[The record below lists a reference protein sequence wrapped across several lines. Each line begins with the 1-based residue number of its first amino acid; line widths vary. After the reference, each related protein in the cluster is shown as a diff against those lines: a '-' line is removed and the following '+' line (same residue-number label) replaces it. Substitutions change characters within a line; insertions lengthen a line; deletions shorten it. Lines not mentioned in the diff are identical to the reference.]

1 MRFSRLGLKVFAATV
16 AVVVLV
22 LGGALLLTKREADKA
37 ASASIGRALAAT
49 RSAIRAELDARASGL
64 RQSTAIFAKQSPVIA
79 RIEKALSDS
88 QTSDLLDADSE
99 LVQQTGAAWALVTD
113 GTGTL
118 RAWSLHRDEAGD
130 DFSGASLIAKALEG
144 QPASGVWIEVD
155 SSSGTP
161 HDVLYQAVAV
171 PVRRP
176 GNNPIAV
183 LVAALPIDSTF
194 ARALN
199 QQTASDIVFF
209 SLDTLGHPRVTLSTL
224 PTASGAADAMA
235 GAMAGMSMG
244 QMGMAVDSTLREAGD
259 TGRVTL
265 AGGGDVWVGTVGG
278 LLNADGQPL
287 GGYVGLRSRAR
298 ELAAYTGLER
308 TMVIAFVVG
317 VLLALIISSIVAR
330 QVTRP
335 IERLVQATRE
345 VREGR
350 FSGSI
355 DIRSRDE
362 VGELAGAF
370 RRMMADLKEK
380 QDLVEYLSAAGAGS
394 TVALTPAERRSVSS
408 GEVLPPMRPSQVSSL
423 LTPGSTFAGR
433 YAIREILGAGGMG
446 VVYRAMDT
454 QLQEVVAIKTL
465 KPDAMGA
472 ENVERFKQ
480 EIRLARRITH
490 RNVVRT
496 HDLGEAEGTLFITM
510 EFVEGKSLAE
520 VLQKRGRL
528 PASVALTVARQ
539 LCRALEAAHEM
550 GVVHRDIKP
559 QNLVVDPTGV
569 VKVMDFGIARL
580 TEGRPDGAKGLT
592 AVGTV
597 IGTPEYMS
605 PEQLM
610 GSELDARSDLYSAG
624 AVLFECVTGRAVF
637 EAPNVTALIIKHVEE
652 EPVDP
657 RTLVPEVPRD
667 LALLILKALA
677 KAPEARF
684 QSAEEMGNALDE
696 VELPAERVSGA
707 ARVAVGA

>member
-22 LGGALLLTKREADKA
+22 LGGALLLTKVEADKA
-37 ASASIGRALAAT
+37 ASASIGRALGAT
-49 RSAIRAELDARASGL
+49 RSAIRAELDARASAL

-79 RIEKALSDS
+79 RIEKAVSDS

-113 GTGTL
+113 GSGIL
-118 RAWSLHRDEAGD
+118 RAWSLHRDEIGD
-130 DFSGASLIAKALEG
+130 DFSGASLVAKALQG
-144 QPASGVWIEVD
+144 QAASGVWIEVD

-161 HDVLYQAVAV
+161 HDVIYQAVAV
-171 PVRRP
+171 PVRRE
-176 GNNPIAV
+176 GSNPIAAF
-183 LVAALPIDSTF
+183 VAALPVDSAF
-194 ARALN
+194 ARSLN

-209 SLDTLGHPRVTLSTL
+209 TLDTLGHPRVTLSTL
-224 PTASGAADAMA
+224 PTASGMA
-235 GAMAGMSMG
+235 EAMAGMSMG
-244 QMGMAVDSTLREAGD
+244 QMGMAVDSTLQAAGD
-259 TGRVTL
+259 SGRVTL

-287 GGYVGLRSRAR
+287 GGFVGLRSRAR
-298 ELAAYTGLER
+298 ELAPYTGLER
-308 TMVIAFVVG
+308 TMVVVFVIG
-317 VLLALIISSIVAR
+317 VLLALIISSLVAR

-350 FSGSI
+350 FSGAI
-355 DIRSRDE
+355 DVRSRDE

-380 QDLVEYLSAAGAGS
+380 QDLVEYLSAAGVGS
-394 TVALTPAERRSVSS
+394 TMQMTPAERQGVNS
-408 GEVLPPMRPSQVSSL
+408 GEILPPMRPSQVSSL
-423 LTPGSTFAGR
+423 LAPGSAFAGR
-433 YAIREILGAGGMG
+433 YTIREILGAGGMG

-454 QLQEVVAIKTL
+454 QLHEPVAIKTL

-496 HDLGEAEGTLFITM
+496 HDLGEADGTLFITM
-510 EFVEGKSLAE
+510 EYVEGKSLAE
-520 VLQKRGRL
+520 VLKKRGRL
-528 PASVALTVARQ
+528 PVGVALTVARQ

-550 GVVHRDIKP
+550 GVIHRDIKP

-569 VKVMDFGIARL
+569 LKVMDFGIARL
-580 TEGRPDGAKGLT
+580 SEGRPEGAKGLT

-610 GSELDARSDLYSAG
+610 GA
-624 AVLFECVTGRAVF
+624 
-637 EAPNVTALIIKHVEE
+637 
-652 EPVDP
+652 
-657 RTLVPEVPRD
+657 
-667 LALLILKALA
+667 
-677 KAPEARF
+677 
-684 QSAEEMGNALDE
+684 
-696 VELPAERVSGA
+696 
-707 ARVAVGA
+707 

>member
-22 LGGALLLTKREADKA
+22 LGGALLLTKVQADKA
-37 ASASIGRALAAT
+37 ASASIGRALGAT
-49 RSAIRAELDARASGL
+49 RSAIRAELDARASALG
-64 RQSTAIFAKQSPVIA
+64 QSTAIFAKQSPVIA

-113 GTGTL
+113 GSGIL
-118 RAWSLHRDEAGD
+118 RAWSLHRDEVGD
-130 DFSGASLIAKALEG
+130 DFSGASLVAKALQG
-144 QPASGVWIEVD
+144 QAASGVWIEVD

-161 HDVLYQAVAV
+161 HDVIYQAVAV
-171 PVRRP
+171 PVRRA
-176 GNNPIAV
+176 GSNPIAAF
-183 LVAALPIDSTF
+183 VAALPVDSAF
-194 ARALN
+194 ARSLN

-209 SLDTLGHPRVTLSTL
+209 TLDTLGHPRVTLSTL
-224 PTASGAADAMA
+224 PTTSGMA
-235 GAMAGMSMG
+235 EAMAGMSMG
-244 QMGMAVDSTLREAGD
+244 QMGMAVDSTLQAAGD
-259 TGRVTL
+259 SGRVTL

-298 ELAAYTGLER
+298 ELAPYTGLER
-308 TMVIAFVVG
+308 TMVVVFVIG
-317 VLLALIISSIVAR
+317 VLLALIISSLVAR

-350 FSGSI
+350 FSGAI
-355 DIRSRDE
+355 DVRSRDE

-394 TVALTPAERRSVSS
+394 TVQMTVAERQGITS
-408 GEVLPPMRPSQVSSL
+408 GEILPVMRPSQVSSL
-423 LTPGSTFAGR
+423 LAPGSTFAGR
-433 YAIREILGAGGMG
+433 YTIREILGAGGMG

-454 QLQEVVAIKTL
+454 QLHEPVAIKTL

-496 HDLGEAEGTLFITM
+496 HDLGEADGTLFITM

-520 VLQKRGRL
+520 VLKKRGRL
-528 PASVALTVARQ
+528 PVGVALTVARQ

-550 GVVHRDIKP
+550 GVIHRDIKP

-569 VKVMDFGIARL
+569 LKVMDFGIARL
-580 TEGRPDGAKGLT
+580 TEGRPEGAKGLT

-610 GSELDARSDLYSAG
+610 GAELDARSDLYSAG

-657 RTLVPEVPRD
+657 RTLAPEVPHD

-677 KAPEARF
+677 KAPAARV
-684 QSAEEMGNALDE
+684 QSAAEMGEALDE
-696 VELPAERVSGA
+696 VEVAPERVSGA
-707 ARVAVGA
+707 VRMAV

>member
-1 MRFSRLGLKVFAATV
+1 
-16 AVVVLV
+16 
-22 LGGALLLTKREADKA
+22 
-37 ASASIGRALAAT
+37 
-49 RSAIRAELDARASGL
+49 IRAELDARASAL

-79 RIEKALSDS
+79 RIEKAVSDS

-113 GTGTL
+113 GSGIL
-118 RAWSLHRDEAGD
+118 RAWSLHRDEIGD
-130 DFSGASLIAKALEG
+130 DFSGASLVAKALQG
-144 QPASGVWIEVD
+144 QAASGVWIEVD

-161 HDVLYQAVAV
+161 HDVIYQAVAV
-171 PVRRP
+171 PVRRA
-176 GNNPIAV
+176 GSNPIAAF
-183 LVAALPIDSTF
+183 VAALPVDSAF
-194 ARALN
+194 ARSLN

-209 SLDTLGHPRVTLSTL
+209 TLDTLGHPRVTLSTL
-224 PTASGAADAMA
+224 PTASGMA
-235 GAMAGMSMG
+235 EAMAGMSMG
-244 QMGMAVDSTLREAGD
+244 QMGMAVDSTLQAAGD
-259 TGRVTL
+259 SGRVTL

-308 TMVIAFVVG
+308 TMVVVFVIG
-317 VLLALIISSIVAR
+317 VLLALIISSLVAR

-350 FSGSI
+350 FSGAI

-380 QDLVEYLSAAGAGS
+380 QDLVEYLSAAGVGS
-394 TVALTPAERRSVSS
+394 TVQMTPAERQGVNS
-408 GEVLPPMRPSQVSSL
+408 GEILPPMRPSQVSSL
-423 LTPGSTFAGR
+423 LAPGSTFAGR
-433 YAIREILGAGGMG
+433 YTIREILGAGGMG

-454 QLQEVVAIKTL
+454 QLHEPVAIKTL

-496 HDLGEAEGTLFITM
+496 HDLGEADGTLFITM
-510 EFVEGKSLAE
+510 EYVEGKSLAE
-520 VLQKRGRL
+520 VLKKRGRL
-528 PASVALTVARQ
+528 PVGVALTVARQ

-550 GVVHRDIKP
+550 GVIHRDIKP

-569 VKVMDFGIARL
+569 LKVMDFGIARL
-580 TEGRPDGAKGLT
+580 SEGRPEGAKGLT

-610 GSELDARSDLYSAG
+610 GAELDARSDLYSAG

-657 RTLVPEVPRD
+657 RTLVPEVPHD

-677 KAPEARF
+677 KAPAARF
-684 QSAEEMGNALDE
+684 QSAAEMGEALDE
-696 VELPAERVSGA
+696 VEVAPERVSGA
-707 ARVAVGA
+707 VKALSGQA

>member
-1 MRFSRLGLKVFAATV
+1 MRLNRLGFKVFGATV

-22 LGGALLLTKREADKA
+22 LGGALYLTKVEADKA
-37 ASASIGRALAAT
+37 ASASIGRALGAT
-49 RSAIRAELDARASGL
+49 RSAIQGELDARASAL

-79 RIEKALSDS
+79 RIEKAVNDS

-113 GTGTL
+113 GAGVL
-118 RAWSLHRDEAGD
+118 RAWSLHRAESGD
-130 DFSGASLIAKALEG
+130 DFSGASLIAKALQG
-144 QPASGVWIEVD
+144 QPSSGVWIEVD

-176 GNNPIAV
+176 GNNPVAV
-183 LVAALPIDSTF
+183 LVAALPIDSVF
-194 ARALN
+194 VRALN

-209 SLDTLGHPRVTLSTL
+209 TLDTLGHPRVTLSTL
-224 PTASGAADAMA
+224 PIASGMAEAMA

-244 QMGMAVDSTLREAGD
+244 QMGMAVDSTLRAAGD
-259 TGRVTL
+259 SGRVTID
-265 AGGGDVWVGTVGG
+265 GGGDVWVGTVGG
-278 LLNADGQPL
+278 LLNADGEPL

-308 TMVIAFVVG
+308 TMVLVFVVG
-317 VLLALIISSIVAR
+317 VILALIISSLVAR

-335 IERLVQATRE
+335 IARLVEATRE

-355 DIRSRDE
+355 DIRSSDE

-370 RRMMADLKEK
+370 RRMISDLKEK

-394 TVALTPAERRSVSS
+394 TLALTAAERQNVTGS
-408 GEVLPPMRPSQVSSL
+408 GAPPPMRPSQATSL

-454 QLQEVVAIKTL
+454 QLQELVAIKTL

-496 HDLGEAEGTLFITM
+496 HDLGEADGTLFITM
-510 EFVEGKSLAE
+510 EYVEGKSLAE
-520 VLQKRGRL
+520 VLRKRGRL

-550 GVVHRDIKP
+550 GVIHRDIKP
-559 QNLVVDPTGV
+559 QNIAVEPTGV

-580 TEGRPDGAKGLT
+580 TEGRPEGSKGLT

-610 GSELDARSDLYSAG
+610 GAELDARSDLYSAG

-657 RTLVPEVPRD
+657 RTLVPEVPHD

-677 KAPEARF
+677 KPPAARF
-684 QSAEEMGNALDE
+684 QTAAEMGEALDE
-696 VELPAERVSGA
+696 VELPVERVSGA
-707 ARVAVGA
+707 IKVGAV